1 MSENVKQEQASRLPR
16 RKRSGDSFPAERRGL
31 GQRPIKK
38 RKRSISYQ
46 ARRNAFAGYMFMLP
60 WIIGFLILTAWPFIR
75 TIYLSLFQV
84 TWDVT
89 GWGTEFIGIDNYNLA
104 FLRNPYFMSN
114 LISFALMQV
123 TYAPTITVLAFLLA
137 LLLNR
142 NLRGRGLFRALFFLP
157 VIVMSGPVMQE
168 LLESGG
174 MATYIITMDN
184 TLLRMVVYFSI
195 PLANALLFIFSNY
208 TVVLWFTGIPI
219 ILFIS
224 GLQKIDTGILE
235 AARIDS
241 ATSWQI
247 LWKITLPIL
256 RPIIMVSFILTVVQ
270 LANYTLNPVLPMITD
285 AIADTTGGLGLA
297 SAFAWIYS
305 LVVLLLIG
313 IVFVL
318 LKGQKDEVPP
328 EIKRRKMTWADSRP
342 TKVTRAVKR

>member
-1 MSENVKQEQASRLPR
+1 MSDKVKP
-16 RKRSGDSFPAERRGL
+16 K
-31 GQRPIKK
+31 
-38 RKRSISYQ
+38 KRSISYQ
-46 ARRNAFAGYMFMLP
+46 ARRNALVGYMFMLP
-60 WIIGFLILTAWPFIR
+60 WIIGFLALTAWPFIR
-75 TIYLSLFQV
+75 TIYLSFFRV
-84 TWDVT
+84 TWDIT
-89 GWGTEFIGIDNYNLA
+89 GWSTDFVGIDNYNMA
-104 FLRNPYFMSN
+104 FLRNPYFMPN
-114 LISFALMQV
+114 LIEFVIMQV
-123 TYAPTITVLAFLLA
+123 TYAPTITVLAFILA

-142 NLRGRGLFRALFFLP
+142 GLRGRSIFRALFFLP

-174 MATYIITMDN
+174 MATYVITSDMV
-184 TLLRMVVYFSI
+184 LVRMILYFSL
-195 PLANALLFIFSNY
+195 PLAMALVTIFSNY

-224 GLQKIDTGILE
+224 GLQKIDGGILE

-285 AIADTTGGLGLA
+285 AISETTAGLGIA

-318 LKGQKDEVPP
+318 LKSPKDDVPP
-328 EIKRRKMTWADSRP
+328 EVKRRKMSWADSRP